1 MVIMPVRQRIA
12 SRRVSGTLVACPLG
26 MSESETFS
34 NPFGVCVQHTP
45 TGAAILRQPTSG
57 DDIVIYVPPAQVR
70 YLALELAR
78 IAAERVG

>member
-1 MVIMPVRQRIA
+1 MA
-12 SRRVSGTLVACPLG
+12 SGTKLACCCGVAEFSICQDPLALA
-26 MSESETFS
+26 
-34 NPFGVCVQHTP
+34 VKRTP
-45 TGAAILRQPTSG
+45 TGGVVLRQPTSG